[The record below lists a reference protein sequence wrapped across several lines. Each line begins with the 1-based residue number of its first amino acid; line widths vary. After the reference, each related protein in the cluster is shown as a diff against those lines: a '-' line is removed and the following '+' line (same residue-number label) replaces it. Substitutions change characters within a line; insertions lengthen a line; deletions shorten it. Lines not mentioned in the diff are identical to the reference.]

1 MTTRMKNNKATRA
14 LSFTKIMAGIAQ
26 HVTAAIVL
34 GSQSMTQAVLT
45 AIFQAA
51 IDAQND
57 LDAARAVVKQKMQTH
72 KATLKTAA
80 VTAVLLHKWAEA
92 TFGVDSPTLEDFGF
106 TPAQPADKTV
116 AVKAEAAAKAT
127 QTRKAKKAAVQ
138 TVTEPSAQPAPAP
151 VPVPVPASP
160 KS

>member
-1 MTTRMKNNKATRA
+1 MATRQKTNKATRT

-26 HVTAAIVL
+26 HVTAAIIL
-34 GSQSMTQAVLT
+34 SGQSMTQAALN

-51 IDAQND
+51 LAAQND
-57 LDAARAVVKQKMQTH
+57 LDAARATVKAKLATH
-72 KATLKTAA
+72 KATLAVATATAA
-80 VTAVLLHKWAEA
+80 ALHKWAEA

-127 QTRKAKKAAVQ
+127 KTRKAKKAAVQ
-138 TVTEPSAQPAPAP
+138 AVT
-151 VPVPVPASP
+151 
-160 KS
+160 

>member
-1 MTTRMKNNKATRA
+1 MATKVKNNKATRA

-51 IDAQND
+51 INAQSD

-72 KATLKTAA
+72 KATLKTANA
-80 VTAVLLHKWAEA
+80 TAVLLHKWAEA

-127 QTRKAKKAAVQ
+127 KTRKAKKTAVQ
-138 TVTEPSAQPAPAP
+138 AAIEPSAQPAPAP
-151 VPVPVPASP
+151 PPAQTPP

>member
-1 MTTRMKNNKATRA
+1 MASKVKNNKATRA

-26 HVTAAIVL
+26 HVTAAVIL
-34 GSQSMTQAVLT
+34 GGQSMTQAVLT

-51 IDAQND
+51 LDAQND

-80 VTAVLLHKWAEA
+80 ATAVLLHKWAEA
-92 TFGVDSPTLEDFGF
+92 TFGADSPTLEDFGF
-106 TPAQPADKTV
+106 APAQPADKTV
-116 AVKAEAAAKAT
+116 AVKAEAAAKASK
-127 QTRKAKKAAVQ
+127 TRKAKKAAVQ
-138 TVTEPSAQPAPAP
+138 AATEPSAEPAP
-151 VPVPVPASP
+151 VPAPTPASP